1 MFFFCSAAENTA
13 RHLFT
18 WSIRSIFI
26 LRFVWVLPFFLYLA
40 RVCFRYRV
48 ETVAMEFVKNM
59 SMFIDANLFFVQ
71 IFKCVFVAA
80 ENWGENGF

>member
-1 MFFFCSAAENTA
+1 MEYSLDIHFAFRMGFA
-13 RHLFT
+13 
-18 WSIRSIFI
+18 I
-26 LRFVWVLPFFLYLA
+26 FLYLA